1 MKKNRHE
8 LILNLIEQFDIT
20 TQDELLARL
29 AENGYDVTQA
39 TVSRDIKELRLAKT
53 MSSSGKYRYTAHR
66 SNEKKD
72 YLAKYHAIFKESLIS
87 IENAGNMCCIK
98 CYTGMANAACAAIDA
113 MHWDGVVGTLA
124 GDDTIFVLCSNEEK
138 ALGLKKSINNLT
150 VR

>member
-8 LILNLIEQFDIT
+8 LILNLIEKFDIT
-20 TQDELLARL
+20 TQDELLSRL

-39 TVSRDIKELRLAKT
+39 TVSRDIKELRLAKA

-87 IENAGNMCCIK
+87 IENARQYVLYKMLYGHGERGLRGN
-98 CYTGMANAACAAIDA
+98 
-113 MHWDGVVGTLA
+113 
-124 GDDTIFVLCSNEEK
+124 
-138 ALGLKKSINNLT
+138 
-150 VR
+150 